1 MVQFTI
7 ALKIHVRS
15 CPILCIFSLLPLFIK
30 LKWNTW
36 NLRRVS
42 LLCLYA
48 DLVIV
53 NFMGG
58 HYQEYILK
66 KTITIKKDSIY
77 AYNTKL
83 AERDDTRHCD
93 LIVHFIRLVMYLAPE
108 RRSAYSYNLNV
119 YTTPS
124 WNEEINELTWITNI
138 TWKKKLKR
146 S

>member
-1 MVQFTI
+1 MYIFVI
-7 ALKIHVRS
+7 ASLHQTEMKYLKS
-15 CPILCIFSLLPLFIK
+15 EKS
-30 LKWNTW
+30 
-36 NLRRVS
+36 S
-42 LLCLYA
+42 ALYA

-83 AERDDTRHCD
+83 TERETTQDTD

-124 WNEEINELTWITNI
+124 
-138 TWKKKLKR
+138 
-146 S
+146 

>member
-1 MVQFTI
+1 MLI
-7 ALKIHVRS
+7 WSLS
-15 CPILCIFSLLPLFIK
+15 ILWEDIIK
-30 LKWNTW
+30 N
-36 NLRRVS
+36 
-42 LLCLYA
+42 
-48 DLVIV
+48 
-53 NFMGG
+53 
-58 HYQEYILK
+58 ILK

-124 WNEEINELTWITNI
+124 
-138 TWKKKLKR
+138 
-146 S
+146 